1 MTFEYTSNLDK
12 EIHIYLN
19 PIETGATTTLNNVFF
34 GVDSDV
40 LDQRSDAEISEVSQF
55 LKSNPDVRIMIEG
68 HTDDSGSKEYN
79 LDLSQRRARAVYDK
93 LIYLGISVDKIVSKG
108 FGMSQPVVENTN
120 SENRAKNRRIEFK
133 ILE

>member
-12 EIHIYLN
+12 EIHIYLD

-40 LDQRSDAEISEVSQF
+40 LDERSDAEISEVSQF

-68 HTDDSGSKEYN
+68 HTHDSGSKEYN
-79 LDLSQRRARAVYDK
+79 LGLSQSRAKAVVEL
-93 LIYLGISVDKIVSKG
+93 LISKG
-108 FGMSQPVVENTN
+108 IDNGRISARGFGLQMPLADN
-120 SENRAKNRRIEFK
+120 STEAGRSRNRRIEFRIIK
-133 ILE
+133 